1 MMQNSAALQDD
12 GAQNA
17 VDEVDQLLLNIE
29 GYEGPIDILLELS
42 RAQKVDLAKISILQ
56 LVRQYLEFIE
66 RAKTRNLEL
75 AAEYLVMAA
84 WLAYLKSRLFL
95 PQEENAEEPTAEE
108 MAEALQFQIRRLE
121 AMQKSAERLQAR
133 PQLGQEIFG
142 RGAPEGLE
150 VDIKTSWNVSLYDL
164 LKAYG
169 AIEKRKETS
178 NYDLPTINV
187 MSTEDAMLR
196 LTRMLG
202 NLPRKGMSSVWT
214 TLDSFM
220 LEDISGDRLYS
231 CSVLAS
237 TFTAGLEL
245 VKQGKLEIRQEG
257 LFRPVY
263 MRSIPVRGEAQ
274 DDAGK

>member
-1 MMQNSAALQDD
+1 MVQNNTALQNDGTQSAAD
-12 GAQNA
+12 N
-17 VDEVDQLLLNIE
+17 VDRLLLDIE

-95 PQEENAEEPTAEE
+95 PQEENTEEPTAEE
-108 MAEALQFQIRRLE
+108 MAEALQFQLRRLE
-121 AMQKSAERLQAR
+121 AMQKSAEKLKAR
-133 PQLGQEIFG
+133 PQLGQEVFG
-142 RGAPEGLE
+142 RGAPDGLGMN
-150 VDIKTSWNVSLYDL
+150 IKTSWNVSLYDL
-164 LKAYG
+164 LKSYG
-169 AIEKRKETS
+169 NIEKRKEVS

-187 MSTEDAMLR
+187 MSTDDAMAR
-196 LTRMLG
+196 LTKMLG
-202 NLPRKGMSSVWT
+202 HLPRKGMSSVWA

-220 LEDISGDRLYS
+220 PDKDGGDRLYS
-231 CSVLAS
+231 CSVMAS

-245 VKQGKLEIRQEG
+245 VKQGKMEIRQEG

-263 MRSIPVRGEAQ
+263 MRSTPVRTQ
-274 DDAGK
+274 DDAG